1 MKIKL
6 FRPHNGQKKIID
18 GFAESKHKFCTVST
32 GRQFGKSLL
41 GQNMLLYWL
50 LKNSKIKGGWISP
63 TYNQA
68 KKVFEEITSACND
81 IIVDK
86 NKSELSIKLINGSDI
101 KFLSAERY
109 DNIRGFS
116 FHYLIIDEGAF
127 IRKQAMDEAILPTL
141 SAIGKKCLMLS
152 TPKSKNWFYEM
163 FIKGLEENDNYI
175 SFRAISTDNPYIDKE
190 FIETQKQSLP
200 TEIFKQ
206 EYLAE
211 FSEATSDVFRGID
224 NVCIIKQFNYNKN
237 EKSYF
242 GLDTGLQS
250 DHTVI
255 TIMSET
261 GRVLNVL
268 RFRGVTFEEAG
279 RRILAELNKY
289 KIIGGYVET
298 NSIGKAVYELIKPHY
313 RNTKEFYTTQDSK
326 TQAVRKLITDIENM
340 AVELPSKELFPELYN
355 ELSAYT
361 YKVSTNGK
369 LSFSHPPGYHDDCVD
384 SLWLVNMARE
394 DIKSGGGLYIGNT
407 KRI

>member
-1 MKIKL
+1 
-6 FRPHNGQKKIID
+6 
-18 GFAESKHKFCTVST
+18 
-32 GRQFGKSLL
+32 
-41 GQNMLLYWL
+41 MLLYWL
-50 LKNSKIKGGWISP
+50 LKDSKMKGAWISP

-81 IIVDK
+81 IILDK
-86 NKSELSIKLINGSDI
+86 NKAELSIRLINKSDI

-127 IRKQAMDEAILPTL
+127 IRKQAMNEAILPTL

-175 SFRAISTDNPYIDKE
+175 SFRAISTDNPYISRE
-190 FIETQKQSLP
+190 FIETQRQSLP

-206 EYLAE
+206 EYLAQ

-224 NVCIIKQFNYNKN
+224 SVCILTNFNYNKN

-242 GLDTGLQS
+242 GVDTGLQS
-250 DHTVI
+250 DHTVL
-255 TIMSET
+255 TIMSES
-261 GRVLNVL
+261 GRVSSIL

-279 RRILAELNKY
+279 RRILAELKKY

-298 NSIGKAVYELIKPHY
+298 NSIGKAVYELIKPQY
-313 RNTKEFYTTQDSK
+313 KNTKEFYTTQDSK

-340 AVELPSKELFPELYN
+340 SVELPSKELLPELYN

-361 YKVSTNGK
+361 YKVSANGK

-384 SLWLVNMARE
+384 SLWLANLARE
-394 DIKSGGGLYIGNT
+394 DIKSGGGIYIGNT
-407 KRI
+407 KRT